1 MPTPLTP
8 DEEFDAHFRRGLEHY
23 PGLPEG
29 PDDWRRMES
38 LLDAELPAQP
48 PHYLR
53 RYVLRLLGGGVLVL
67 ALLAGLGWHNQH
79 SLRSWVARHTQPAKP
94 STPLAARS
102 PALGINQG
110 TNQVSNPRA
119 TSFAARSVE
128 AAQPTTLAANSEA
141 TSTLPELPET
151 TTTRRAPRTKA
162 SSTER
167 SGALALATAPTGS
180 GPTRAPRISSGSNLP
195 ARPAVPPSGQAVPKG
210 KRRVIG
216 WLPGSLA
223 RRHHWQPGSKRYL
236 AATAAGTMLSK
247 SATPSATREQANYR
261 IKTRAATLAPL
272 AHHLP
277 GKAQWAGGTSDRT
290 RVIALS
296 EKHQRR
302 ARRAGSVRP
311 AEGAVAPILA
321 SPYHL
326 ASRRSNTPHSEQYGS
341 EGLVSQPL
349 AGANARQQ
357 AVDALAGTGLLHLR
371 PDTLPAVVLQL
382 ARVTAFDS
390 LPTPK
395 PLAFNTYR
403 LHLGLLASPEL
414 NTVHRSP
421 AGLGG
426 SVGLQVEYQLARR
439 WRLSTG
445 YLQAIKRYEATGS
458 DYQLVPTWPSSWV
471 LSGVTANCRIID
483 VPLNLRYD
491 VWQQPLRR
499 AFVSGGLSSLFM
511 RREDYDYQYEVAGQ
525 TKNTAWQLLN
535 GSSHP
540 FQVLNLSVG
549 YEQNINSRWALQ
561 AEPYLKLPLGG
572 IGYGAVRLQSAGIFF
587 SLKYSLLRAA
597 AGR

>member
-53 RYVLRLLGGGVLVL
+53 RQVLRLLGGGVLVL
-67 ALLAGLGWHNQH
+67 VLLAGLTWHYQH
-79 SLRSWVARHTQPAKP
+79 SLRSLVARHTQQAKP
-94 STPLAARS
+94 DAPLTASSPSLPTNQSSRSLAAS
-102 PALGINQG
+102 
-110 TNQVSNPRA
+110 S
-119 TSFAARSVE
+119 AAR
-128 AAQPTTLAANSEA
+128 
-141 TSTLPELPET
+141 
-151 TTTRRAPRTKA
+151 
-162 SSTER
+162 
-167 SGALALATAPTGS
+167 
-180 GPTRAPRISSGSNLP
+180 P
-195 ARPAVPPSGQAVPKG
+195 ARPADPTA
-210 KRRVIG
+210 
-216 WLPGSLA
+216 
-223 RRHHWQPGSKRYL
+223 L
-236 AATAAGTMLSK
+236 AATSRGSNTFAELSGVATTHRAPGADASSTDLSEAPTLANAPASSRAPGASRTGLGSGLPAHEVLAAAPTREQVSLRAKHRGTGWAPSSLAHRRHWQRGSKQNLATAAAGTTLSK
-247 SATPSATREQANYR
+247 STTPIGPEKQASHRAKTSA
-261 IKTRAATLAPL
+261 AALAPL
-272 AHHLP
+272 AHSFP
-277 GKAQWAGGTSDRT
+277 GKAHWTGVTSDRMGA
-290 RVIALS
+290 IALA
-296 EKHQRR
+296 KTPQRR
-302 ARRAGSVRP
+302 ARRAGSAQP
-311 AEGAVAPILA
+311 TEGAVAAIPA
-321 SPYHL
+321 SRHRL
-326 ASRRSNTPHSEQYGS
+326 ASRRGATPQMGQYGP

-349 AGANARQQ
+349 AGANARAQ

-390 LPTPK
+390 LPNPK
-395 PLAFNTYR
+395 PLATNTYR

-426 SVGLQVEYQLARR
+426 SVGLQVEYQLAQR

-458 DYQLVPTWPSSWV
+458 DYQLVPNWPSSWV